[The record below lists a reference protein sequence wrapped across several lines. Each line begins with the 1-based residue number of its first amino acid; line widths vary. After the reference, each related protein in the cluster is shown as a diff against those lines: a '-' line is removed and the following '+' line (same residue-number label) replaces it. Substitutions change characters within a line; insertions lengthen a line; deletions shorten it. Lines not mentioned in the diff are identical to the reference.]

1 MLPFCTEADGQREAD
16 GVVATARAFQGD
28 VQRHLY
34 AH

>member
-1 MLPFCTEADGQREAD
+1 MDRERLTGSD